1 VPQAAVHIR
10 GGRELEQA
18 HPGLDTGETLAVFN
32 IHLGYAYTLILLRLN
47 GASSSSSSSLPQ
59 PPVMQSLGVV
69 QAGDVLNVVIGE
81 PGEYQLTA
89 LESAFVTM
97 RISVRYNKKLDAR
110 TGRCAYPSEE
120 PAPITTA
127 VAAHH
132 QQQQQQQP
140 CDVPIST
147 TSQLQSLVLF
157 MITTAGC
164 VTLMVVALSAVIVA
178 IINKSRSNRPAHEMM
193 M

>member
-1 VPQAAVHIR
+1 
-10 GGRELEQA
+10 
-18 HPGLDTGETLAVFN
+18 
-32 IHLGYAYTLILLRLN
+32 
-47 GASSSSSSSLPQ
+47 
-59 PPVMQSLGVV
+59 MQSLGVV

-89 LESAFVTM
+89 LESAFITV
-97 RISVRYNKKLDAR
+97 RISVRYNFKKLDAR

-120 PAPITTA
+120 PAQPITTA
-127 VAAHH
+127 VAAHE
-132 QQQQQQQP
+132 QQQQQP
-140 CDVPIST
+140 CDAPIST
-147 TSQLQSLVLF
+147 TSQLQSLVLI

-164 VTLMVVALSAVIVA
+164 VMLMVVALSVVIVT